1 MILSRLTL
9 CDFRAYAGVHNVD
22 LVPRAKSGAV
32 CPIILVGGLNGTG
45 KTSLLMAVK
54 LALYG
59 RHAVGMGTSKADY
72 ERFIRECIHR
82 VPGALVKSTGAFVE
96 LDFIHGKLGRRN
108 RYVVRRS
115 WQDTGR
121 EVRETLTLTQEG
133 RAETSLSNVECQGFL
148 NELVPLGVSDL
159 FFFDGEKIADL
170 AEDNTG
176 SALGSAIHRLLGL
189 DLVERLRGD
198 LRVYM
203 LRSEAKAADKDINR
217 QIERLR
223 RIFEDRKTELVERQ
237 SDLAEAKEDLEK
249 LAIERDRLELRL
261 AELGGEWAR
270 SREARQIE
278 VNKQAEVLRRERRDL
293 RDIFAGIYPLT
304 LGNDAVAE
312 ALDAFGDELASVKG
326 REANELLRQF
336 ASTLKSRLD
345 GDVHPDVD
353 SVLADVLRPES
364 HVEGKVDLSQRA
376 FGRMERAL
384 QHDMPKAQVQVRLI
398 TKALAKR
405 EDELNEL
412 VREIGRAPDQAS
424 LAAEFSALAAL
435 NERIVD
441 ASSEVAVRERELEVG
456 FANAI
461 DLARS
466 LRDKHNALS
475 ERRQLNRPLELAAG
489 ARVVLKDFQ
498 QISAERKIERLEEE
512 FVVSF
517 QRLAR
522 KEDVITRAKIDSR
535 RFTVTLLS
543 GGGSKIGKSQLSAG
557 EKQIYA
563 IAMLDALARTS
574 GRRLPVIIDTPLGR
588 LDSQHRT
595 NLVEHY
601 FPHAS
606 HQVILLSTDTEV
618 DDSFFRSLSP
628 KVSHAYEIRYDER
641 EQAASLHSGY
651 FWRDDGVRG

>member
-22 LVPRAKSGAV
+22 LVPRVKSGTA

-59 RHAVGMGTSKADY
+59 RHAVGMGTSKTDY
-72 ERFIRECIHR
+72 ERFIRECIHA
-82 VPGALVKSTGAFVE
+82 VPGALVKSTSAFVE

-115 WQDTGR
+115 WQDVGR
-121 EVRETLTLTQEG
+121 EVRETLTLTQED

-176 SALGSAIHRLLGL
+176 RALGSAIHRLLGL

-203 LRSEAKAADKDINR
+203 LRSEAKAADEDINH
-217 QIERLR
+217 QIERLQG
-223 RIFEDRKTELVERQ
+223 IFEERKAELAERQ
-237 SDLAEAKEDLEK
+237 SDLAKAKEELQK

-261 AELGGEWAR
+261 AELGGGWAR
-270 SREARQIE
+270 SREARQAE
-278 VNKQAEVLRRERRDL
+278 MDKLAEVLRRERREL
-293 RDIFAGIYPLT
+293 RDVFAGIYPLT
-304 LGNDAVAE
+304 LASDAVAE
-312 ALDAFGDELASVKG
+312 ALGAFADELASVRG

-336 ASTLKSRLD
+336 ASTLKSRLG
-345 GDVHPDVD
+345 GDAHSDVD

-364 HVEGKVDLSQRA
+364 HVEGDVDLSQRA
-376 FGRMERAL
+376 FGRMEQVL
-384 QHDMPKAQVQVRLI
+384 QHDMPKVQVQVRLI
-398 TKALAKR
+398 TKTLATR

-412 VREIGRAPDQAS
+412 AREIGRAPDQAS
-424 LAAEFSALAAL
+424 LVAEFSALAAL

-441 ASSEVAVRERELEVG
+441 ASAEVAVHERELKVG

-461 DLARS
+461 DLARL
-466 LRDKHNALS
+466 LRDKHTALS
-475 ERRQLNRPLELAAG
+475 ERRQLSRPLELAAG
-489 ARVVLKDFQ
+489 ARVLLKDFQ
-498 QISAERKIERLEEE
+498 RISAERKIERLEEE
-512 FVVSF
+512 FVIAF

-522 KEDVITRAKIDSR
+522 KEDVITRAVIDSR

-543 GGGSKIGKSQLSAG
+543 RGGSKIGKSQLSAG

-563 IAMLDALARTS
+563 IAMLEALARTS

-588 LDSQHRT
+588 LDSQHRA

-618 DDSFFRSLSP
+618 DDSFFRLLSP
-628 KVSHAYEIRYDER
+628 NVSHAYEIRYDER

-651 FWRDDGVRG
+651 FWRDQ